1 MKVKEAMHA
10 GVYWV
15 APETSLCDV
24 ARLMQEHNVGA
35 IPVGDADRLVGM
47 VTDRDIVCRGLAA
60 GLDLDTAC
68 ASDVMSKGI
77 FYTTETTE
85 IAKAAEIMEANRVRR
100 LPVING
106 SKRMTGMLSVG
117 DISRA
122 GEIELCG
129 EVLEKA
135 AARAA

>member
-68 ASDVMSKGI
+68 AGDVMSKGI
-77 FYTTETTE
+77 FYTTETAE
-85 IAKAAEIMEANRVRR
+85 IAKAAEIMEANRIRR